1 MSIAQ
6 IFKRYLP
13 RSSFVR
19 GVVVLGGGAAAS
31 QLILMAVAPLL
42 TRLYSAQDFG
52 VVAVFGSMLSILSV
66 VSSLRY
72 ELAIPIA
79 KDDEEALH
87 GVVLALLVAVATTL
101 VTFLAV
107 LCFRV
112 QIAEAV
118 KIPQMTAYL
127 WLLPIGLLLLSVYQ
141 VFYYWAIRVQAFSA
155 IAQTRLT
162 QSISSVVVQIGG
174 SSFGLIGLL
183 LGQIT
188 GQAAGIYSLG
198 LLVIQNKSN
207 IFRTINP
214 KALRLVAWRYRRFP
228 CFSTWGSLLNTIG
241 MQLPPV
247 MFSILFSPAVV
258 GIYALAHRVLSL
270 PMSLIGQAIGN
281 VFLARASEAKRDGNL
296 AVLVA
301 NVHDKLAQIA
311 MPPVLVLVVI
321 APELF
326 VWIFGSEWREAGIF
340 AQLMTPM
347 LYFQFIFSPI
357 STLFVILEKQQQGM
371 FLQAVM
377 ATVSGSSIFIGA
389 WLGDV
394 KLAVLLFSLGSASSY
409 LAFLVWVINL
419 SGNRPS
425 LIIKST
431 IQAFS
436 IGLSII
442 SPMLI
447 AHYFSSNSFMIVC
460 STFLTF
466 FLIGCRYFTI
476 FKPT

>member
-1 MSIAQ
+1 
-6 IFKRYLP
+6 
-13 RSSFVR
+13 
-19 GVVVLGGGAAAS
+19 
-31 QLILMAVAPLL
+31 
-42 TRLYSAQDFG
+42 
-52 VVAVFGSMLSILSV
+52 
-66 VSSLRY
+66 
-72 ELAIPIA
+72 
-79 KDDEEALH
+79 
-87 GVVLALLVAVATTL
+87 
-101 VTFLAV
+101 
-107 LCFRV
+107 
-112 QIAEAV
+112 
-118 KIPQMTAYL
+118 
-127 WLLPIGLLLLSVYQ
+127 
-141 VFYYWAIRVQAFSA
+141 
-155 IAQTRLT
+155 
-162 QSISSVVVQIGG
+162 
-174 SSFGLIGLL
+174 
-183 LGQIT
+183 
-188 GQAAGIYSLG
+188 
-198 LLVIQNKSN
+198 
-207 IFRTINP
+207 
-214 KALRLVAWRYRRFP
+214 
-228 CFSTWGSLLNTIG
+228 